1 MVPMSADV
9 EPAAELSRPG
19 SPSYWY
25 PNAAYSNG
33 TAAPVST
40 GPISTAPLGTAP
52 VGTEPSST
60 APVGTASAGSAPVS
74 AVDVLRAVRRFRA
87 ADVAM
92 RIRARSNME
101 MNDSDL
107 VALRHL
113 IAAEERSESIGPKDL
128 SVFLGIS
135 SAATA
140 KLLSRLE
147 AAGRLR
153 REPHPSDRRAQ
164 VLHATRR
171 AHDEIRR
178 ALGAAHQRMLAAAE
192 RLTAPQQRAV
202 VSFLDELSGAMDEP
216 AEPAEPAEPV
226 EQVEPTGQTGP
237 TGRAGTPEP
246 AEPA

>member
-1 MVPMSADV
+1 MVLMPADV

-19 SPSYWY
+19 SPGYWY
-25 PNAAYSNG
+25 PNGAAG
-33 TAAPVST
+33 VT
-40 GPISTAPLGTAP
+40 
-52 VGTEPSST
+52 
-60 APVGTASAGSAPVS
+60 APVS

-92 RIRARSNME
+92 RIRARSDME

-113 IAAEERSESIGPKDL
+113 IAAEERSEPIGPKDL
-128 SVFLGIS
+128 SIFLGIS

-192 RLTAPQQRAV
+192 KLTAPEQRAV
-202 VSFLDELSGAMDEP
+202 VIFLDELSGAMDEP
-216 AEPAEPAEPV
+216 NEPAETPDPA
-226 EQVEPTGQTGP
+226 G
-237 TGRAGTPEP
+237 APEP
-246 AEPA
+246 AGPA

>member
-1 MVPMSADV
+1 MVPMPADV
-9 EPAAELSRPG
+9 EPAAEQSRPRPG
-19 SPSYWY
+19 GYWY
-25 PNAAYSNG
+25 PDGPAGMQSSVIAAAV
-33 TAAPVST
+33 T
-40 GPISTAPLGTAP
+40 
-52 VGTEPSST
+52 
-60 APVGTASAGSAPVS
+60 

-92 RIRARSNME
+92 RIRARSDMD

-128 SVFLGIS
+128 SVLLGIS

-178 ALGAAHQRMLAAAE
+178 VMGAAHQRMLAAAE
-192 RLTAPQQRAV
+192 KLTASEQLAV
-202 VSFLDELSGAMDEP
+202 VGFLDELSGAMDEP
-216 AEPAEPAEPV
+216 ADSAEPV
-226 EQVEPTGQTGP
+226 EQVVPASPTD
-237 TGRAGTPEP
+237 
-246 AEPA
+246 

>member
-1 MVPMSADV
+1 MVPMPADV
-9 EPAAELSRPG
+9 EPAAEPGRPG
-19 SPSYWY
+19 SPAYWY
-25 PNAAYSNG
+25 PKRAAG
-33 TAAPVST
+33 VAAS
-40 GPISTAPLGTAP
+40 
-52 VGTEPSST
+52 
-60 APVGTASAGSAPVS
+60 VS

-92 RIRARSNME
+92 RIRARSDME

-113 IAAEERSESIGPKDL
+113 IAAEERSEPIGPKDL

-147 AAGRLR
+147 SAGRLR
-153 REPHPSDRRAQ
+153 REAHPSDRRAQ
-164 VLHATRR
+164 VLHATGR
-171 AHDEIRR
+171 AHDEIRL

-192 RLTAPQQRAV
+192 KLTAPEQRAV

-216 AEPAEPAEPV
+216 AEPAEPAEPD
-226 EQVEPTGQTGP
+226 
-237 TGRAGTPEP
+237 RP
-246 AEPA
+246 AEPAPASEPARPA

>member
-1 MVPMSADV
+1 MVAMP
-9 EPAAELSRPG
+9 PAVDPAPESRRHDLG
-19 SPSYWY
+19 AYWY
-25 PNAAYSNG
+25 PDSAAG
-33 TAAPVST
+33 GGVAPVT
-40 GPISTAPLGTAP
+40 
-52 VGTEPSST
+52 
-60 APVGTASAGSAPVS
+60 

-92 RIRARSNME
+92 RIRARADMD
-101 MNDSDL
+101 MNDSDM

-113 IAAEERSESIGPKDL
+113 IAAEERSEPIGPKDL
-128 SVFLGIS
+128 SIFLGIS

-192 RLTAPQQRAV
+192 KLTAPEQRAV
-202 VSFLDELSGAMDEP
+202 VIFLDELSGAMDEP
-216 AEPAEPAEPV
+216 NEPAETPDPA
-226 EQVEPTGQTGP
+226 G
-237 TGRAGTPEP
+237 APEP
-246 AEPA
+246 AGPA

>member
-1 MVPMSADV
+1 MVPMPADV

-19 SPSYWY
+19 SPGYWY
-25 PNAAYSNG
+25 PDAAAG
-33 TAAPVST
+33 VATPAHTAAVN
-40 GPISTAPLGTAP
+40 TAP
-52 VGTEPSST
+52 VND
-60 APVGTASAGSAPVS
+60 APVNDPPVNDAPVN

-92 RIRARSNME
+92 RVRARSDME

-113 IAAEERSESIGPKDL
+113 IAAEERSEPIGPKDL

-216 AEPAEPAEPV
+216 AEPADATEAPQPAE
-226 EQVEPTGQTGP
+226 
-237 TGRAGTPEP
+237 RA
-246 AEPA
+246 

>member
-1 MVPMSADV
+1 MVPMSAEV

-25 PNAAYSNG
+25 PNAGYANG
-33 TAAPVST
+33 ATAPVST
-40 GPISTAPLGTAP
+40 GPVSTAPLGTAP

-60 APVGTASAGSAPVS
+60 APVGTVAAAAPVS

-113 IAAEERSESIGPKDL
+113 IAAEERSEPIGPKDL

-178 ALGAAHQRMLAAAE
+178 ALGAAHHRMLAAAE

-216 AEPAEPAEPV
+216 AEPAEPV
-226 EQVEPTGQTGP
+226 EKVEPTGQTEP

>member
-1 MVPMSADV
+1 M
-9 EPAAELSRPG
+9 
-19 SPSYWY
+19 
-25 PNAAYSNG
+25 
-33 TAAPVST
+33 
-40 GPISTAPLGTAP
+40 
-52 VGTEPSST
+52 
-60 APVGTASAGSAPVS
+60 S

-92 RIRARSNME
+92 RIKARSDME

-147 AAGRLR
+147 AAGRLH

-192 RLTAPQQRAV
+192 RLTAPEQRAV

-216 AEPAEPAEPV
+216 TESPSPAEPARSTE
-226 EQVEPTGQTGP
+226 
-237 TGRAGTPEP
+237 
-246 AEPA
+246 